1 MVAGPRIEV
10 VGATVRHGATVA
22 LDALSTTVDAGTS
35 VALIGPNGSGKSTLL
50 RLLAGLDEPS
60 AGTVSV
66 TSDGVAIVLQS
77 TPIDRTLPVTVR
89 DVVRM
94 GRFAARGPFGRISSE
109 DRTIVDEAM
118 RRLEVADL
126 AGRAVQDLS
135 GGQRQR
141 ALVAQGLAQQA
152 EVLLLD
158 EPVTG
163 LDIASRQ
170 VILEV
175 IDSERRAGHI
185 VVMSTHDLDEA
196 RRCDRV
202 LLLATGCLA
211 DGTPD
216 EVLTETNL
224 RRAFGGRVVPLGD
237 GGVLLD
243 DPHHHHGHG
252 HGHGHAGGRG

>member
-10 VGATVRHGATVA
+10 VDATVHHGSTTA
-22 LDALSTTVDAGTS
+22 LDGLSTTIERGTS

-60 AGTVSV
+60 SGTVTV
-66 TSDGVAIVLQS
+66 EATGVAIVLQS
-77 TPIDRTLPVTVR
+77 TPIDRTLPMTVR

-94 GRFAARGPFGRISSE
+94 GRFAARGPFRRLGAD
-109 DRTIVDEAM
+109 DRAIVEEAM
-118 RRLEVADL
+118 ERLEVRDL
-126 AGRAVQDLS
+126 AARAIQHLS

-141 ALVAQGLAQQA
+141 ALVAQGLAQRA

-170 VILEV
+170 VILDV

-196 RRCDRV
+196 RSCDRV
-202 LLLATGCLA
+202 LLLATECLA
-211 DGTPD
+211 DGAPD
-216 EVLTETNL
+216 DVLTETNL

-243 DPHHHHGHG
+243 DPHHHHSHG
-252 HGHGHAGGRG
+252 HSHDGGRG